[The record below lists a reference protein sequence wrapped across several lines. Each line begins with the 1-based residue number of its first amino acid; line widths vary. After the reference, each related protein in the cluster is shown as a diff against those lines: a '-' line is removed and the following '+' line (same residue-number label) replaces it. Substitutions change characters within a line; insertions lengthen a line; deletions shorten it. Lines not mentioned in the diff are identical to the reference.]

1 MKVFCGAPAC
11 NVSGTGTAKG
21 SVAAGIRPRPALAAT
36 VSAKPKTSK
45 KPKTI
50 VVASGKVHVPSN
62 QTRILK
68 LKLTKVAIAILKKV
82 GKLKMTVTVTTTIAG
97 QAPVKATRKIEIYA
111 KPKKSKKGH

>member
-1 MKVFCGAPAC
+1 MDASVFWPAGKPR
-11 NVSGTGTAKG
+11 STGSKG
-21 SVAAGIRPRPALAAT
+21 
-36 VSAKPKTSK
+36 SK

-62 QTRILK
+62 QTRVLK

-97 QAPVKATRKIEIYA
+97 QAPTKEARSFELFT
-111 KPKKSKKGH
+111 KPKKKGS